1 MGHLDFLFLGYTG
14 RIGRT
19 TYWTSYI
26 ALCVVQVIAIWGL
39 LQLSHGTLL
48 QLGDYAAHREDL
60 PFEVAQALW
69 THVVLPVGIVS
80 LLFQWPQYAIAA
92 KRWHDRGKSGWWSLI
107 AFVPII
113 GGLWALIELGF
124 LPGEEG
130 VNAYGYR

>member
-1 MGHLDFLFLGYTG
+1 MGYLDFLFVGYSG

-19 TYWTSYI
+19 TYWI
-26 ALCVVQVIAIWGL
+26 GALVLSVAQVLAVWGM
-39 LQLSHGTLL
+39 LQLSHGTLEQLL
-48 QLGDYAAHREDL
+48 QYGRGSDVPPGIMQSVY
-60 PFEVAQALW
+60 
-69 THVVLPVGIVS
+69 THVLLPIGIVT
-80 LLFQWPQYAIAA
+80 LLFQWPQYAVAA

-107 AFVPII
+107 AFVPVI

>member
-1 MGHLDFLFLGYTG
+1 MGYLDFLLLGYSG

-19 TYWTSYI
+19 TYWLSYF
-26 ALCVVQVIAIWGL
+26 ALGIVQLLAIWTI
-39 LQLSHGTLL
+39 LQLSHGTLEQLAQYSDGRTMTLEAL
-48 QLGDYAAHREDL
+48 QSFGM
-60 PFEVAQALW
+60 
-69 THVVLPVGIVS
+69 HVMVPIGIVA
-80 LLFQWPQYAIAA
+80 LLFLWPQYAIAT

-107 AFVPII
+107 VLLPII